1 MLKFKLGALIGFAV
15 GWMVGTGRAAKLWDE
30 FQHTAV
36 RRKETGPGAVTDDLA
51 EGRIRG
57 SRVAAG

>member
-1 MLKFKLGALIGFAV
+1 MLKFKLGALIGFAA

-30 FQHTAV
+30 FQNSAV
-36 RRKETGPGAVTDDLA
+36 SRKDTGPTAATEHLA
-51 EGRIRG
+51 EGRIHG